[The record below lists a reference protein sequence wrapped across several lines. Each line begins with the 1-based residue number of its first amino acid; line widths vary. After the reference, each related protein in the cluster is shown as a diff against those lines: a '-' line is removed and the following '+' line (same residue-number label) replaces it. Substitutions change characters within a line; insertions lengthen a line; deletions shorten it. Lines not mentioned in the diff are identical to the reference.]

1 MTGDPGDIHWGQLAL
16 AFSVVLA
23 LLATLGFVLKYV
35 STRGLALPT
44 KAARARRMKIVESLA
59 IDTKRRFVILSCDG
73 REHLLLL
80 NTSRDIVVEANLP
93 PASHHTPH
101 DASL

>member
-1 MTGDPGDIHWGQLAL
+1 MIDNATNFSWLRLVL

-23 LLATLGFVLKYV
+23 LLAMLGFVLKYI

-44 KAARARRMKIVESLA
+44 KASRKRRMKIVESLT
-59 IDTKRRFVILSCDG
+59 IDAKRRFVILNCDG

-80 NTSRDIVVEANLP
+80 NANHDIVIEANLP
-93 PASHHTPH
+93 PASPQ
-101 DASL
+101 DPL